1 MNAVGCL
8 CILVV
13 WQNKMIHPQK
23 FENRR
28 KSHLLWSVDA
38 LEILTLT
45 HQSTELLRALV
56 NPMMGLMLDAVQ
68 ILLYLFAWHLNS
80 TYV

>member
-1 MNAVGCL
+1 
-8 CILVV
+8 
-13 WQNKMIHPQK
+13 MIHPQK
-23 FENRR
+23 LKESS
-28 KSHLLWSVDA
+28 KGHLLWSVDA
-38 LEILTLT
+38 LEILTVT